1 MKISS
6 NPTRP
11 WCLRRSCTKL
21 SWQYVATETGKPRK
35 SQNSSKIMKFHQ
47 IGAGLPR
54 KPADRICQKNWRGS
68 QNSPSR
74 QLKIVVAPSSDG
86 VERKTGY
93 VGLRTRWVRSRELVF
108 KKNWEVKKCVFPSCQ
123 KKIQFPDY
131 KVTTFLDGLLIYSIY
146 DIRTHTDEFGNAKY
160 CAKSLLL

>member
-1 MKISS
+1 MGARKLHFPKIHNFWWSS
-6 NPTRP
+6 WHFSLFPEKDGKCAEMLTFAALGGKHTKTKWFHRLLRP
-11 WCLRRSCTKL
+11 PSAPKPGKSQDFRI
-21 SWQYVATETGKPRK
+21 YMGKPWK

-54 KPADRICQKNWRGS
+54 KPADRICQKNWMGS

-108 KKNWEVKKCVFPSCQ
+108 KKNWEV
-123 KKIQFPDY
+123 
-131 KVTTFLDGLLIYSIY
+131 
-146 DIRTHTDEFGNAKY
+146 
-160 CAKSLLL
+160 